1 MKRVTKLL
9 LLTALAVASVMA
21 QKSGWTLDK
30 AHSGVGFSVRHMV
43 ISEVTGNFRDFDI
56 SLQSSKDDF
65 SDAVVEA
72 TIKTTSINTDNERRD
87 GHLKSDDFFN
97 AEKFPEI
104 KFKSTAFEK
113 VGDNKYKVTGDLT
126 IRDVTKKVT
135 FDATY
140 NGSIKSPRGGLVI
153 SWKATVAVNRFD
165 YGLKWN
171 RTLEAGGL
179 IVGETVNIVLN
190 LEITKPSA

>member
-1 MKRVTKLL
+1 MKRLTKLL
-9 LLTALAVASVMA
+9 LLTALAVPSMMA

-113 VGDNKYKVTGDLT
+113 IGENKYKVTGDLT
-126 IRDVTKKVT
+126 MRDVTKTVT

-140 NGSIKSPRGGLVI
+140 NGSIKSPRGGLII

-171 RTLEAGGL
+171 RTIEAGGL